1 MESATLNQSAGN
13 GTQHR
18 QIDFVA
24 NNTNNITKASKV
36 DSASQTSATSL
47 IPAAEASATKAEPP
61 VPVTSAKA
69 AINAMYAS
77 RAPKTES
84 ILAPSAREA
93 VNAAAGQGAGRNAK
107 SAANLHH
114 GSIQKN
120 IDTSRTSAAALLT
133 RAKSP
138 KPSSEETSAANSYDP
153 LASRLSSVKPSKDTG
168 EQEIPVIRTSLK
180 LGSSAKPKPTPV
192 ILPPHARM
200 ARSARPVESRRPKPG
215 IIQRRSN
222 DVQIIQ
228 PNSINPSSAKRV
240 SSGAKQLA
248 SGHADSNS
256 LEVQILPSSK
266 NLPAKAPAKLV
277 KSVPSVPVSAR
288 VPRPA
293 GPLRDPQMV
302 GGGGM
307 AARRTAKPSAAPL
320 WPAVAA
326 SALSP
331 KPKFRSAPKGYA
343 SATPTG
349 VPTDNSY
356 VMATPPKLNL
366 SRHHTPEADFGVV
379 EDYHAAPMSELSNS
393 QAPVNQFNM
402 PSTASGQSATKEAP
416 AIKADNTSSYSF
428 SLKKKPADNNRYAL
442 GGQSPFL
449 KSVSVEKRPLSDNS
463 APGYTKIE
471 RPVVEEKPTKA
482 SRKNVYAKKKA
493 KSEIRQELPQRP
505 TVIVPASR
513 RSKVPLFFLILF
525 TIILGAVV
533 GAAAY
538 LCFFQ

>member
-1 MESATLNQSAGN
+1 MDPATSNQSVGKN
-13 GTQHR
+13 TQHR

-24 NNTNNITKASKV
+24 NKTSQPEP
-36 DSASQTSATSL
+36 SA
-47 IPAAEASATKAEPP
+47 KDKEPP

-69 AINAMYAS
+69 AINAMYAE
-77 RAPKTES
+77 RAHKTETV
-84 ILAPSAREA
+84 LAPSAREA
-93 VNAAAGQGAGRNAK
+93 VNAFARQGAGRNAK

-114 GSIQKN
+114 GSIQKD
-120 IDTSRTSAAALLT
+120 IDTSRTSAAALLQ

-153 LASRLSSVKPSKDTG
+153 LASRLPSVKPSKTADK
-168 EQEIPVIRTSLK
+168 QEIPVIRTSLK

-192 ILPPHARM
+192 ILPPNARM
-200 ARSARPVESRRPKPG
+200 AKSARPVGGLRPKTG
-215 IIQRRSN
+215 IIQRRPN

-228 PNSINPSSAKRV
+228 PNSVNPGRNV
-240 SSGAKQLA
+240 QRLSGSAKQLA
-248 SGHADSNS
+248 TRNEGA
-256 LEVQILPSSK
+256 LEVQILPSHK
-266 NLPAKAPAKLV
+266 PLPAQAIPAKAPAKIV
-277 KSVPSVPVSAR
+277 KSVPAAPAPAR
-288 VPRPA
+288 VPRPT

-302 GGGGM
+302 GGN
-307 AARRTAKPSAAPL
+307 APRRASKPNAAPL

-343 SATPTG
+343 SATPSG
-349 VPTDNSY
+349 VPADASY

-366 SRHHTPEADFGVV
+366 SHHHVPEVDF
-379 EDYHAAPMSELSNS
+379 NS
-393 QAPVNQFNM
+393 QATFQESP
-402 PSTASGQSATKEAP
+402 T
-416 AIKADNTSSYSF
+416 IKADNTSNYSF
-428 SLKKKPADNNRYAL
+428 TSKKKPADNNRYAL

-449 KSVSVEKRPLSDNS
+449 KSVNVEKRPLSDNS

-471 RPVVEEKPTKA
+471 RPVVEEKPTKS
-482 SRKNVYAKKKA
+482 SRKNVYAKKKT
-493 KSEIRQELPQRP
+493 KSEAHQEMPQRP